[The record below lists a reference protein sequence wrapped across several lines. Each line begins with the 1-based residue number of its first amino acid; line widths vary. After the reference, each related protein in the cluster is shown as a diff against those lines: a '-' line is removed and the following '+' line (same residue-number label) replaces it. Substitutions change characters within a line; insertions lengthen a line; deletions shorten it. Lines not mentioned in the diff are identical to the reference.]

1 MTTETKTLAELKQMA
16 FDAWKAVGTYE
27 THIAAL
33 TSVREHTTEIVCRGS
48 YSLAIKGLRKEQKA
62 MRDLAEWYEERAE
75 RLASGHKQ
83 SEVTETQY

>member
-16 FDAWKAVGTYE
+16 FNAWKAVGTYE

-33 TSVREHTTEIVCRGS
+33 TSAREHTTEIVCRGS

-75 RLASGHKQ
+75 RLKL
-83 SEVTETQY
+83 SE

>member
-1 MTTETKTLAELKQMA
+1 MTKETKTLAELRQMA

-27 THIAAL
+27 AHIAAL
-33 TSVREHTTEIVCRGS
+33 TSVIEHTTYIVCCGS
-48 YSLAIKGLRKEQKA
+48 YSLAIKALRKEQKA

-83 SEVTETQY
+83 SDVTETQY